1 MELTNCLLAI
11 VPDPRYFGE
20 ASFSFISLLVV
31 YLKDL
36 GMNPLGTLRRM
47 SSFARAPSFT
57 LWMAYLYSLESQKLA
72 DVVIEIGPLSS
83 ECFESS
89 RGIVLLVY
97 YLHVCN
103 SSREIVL
110 GCGLGQGTE
119 DFKLENKSFLTISSF
134 LRFSVGSSFIYGFAL
149 KTVTSS

>member
-1 MELTNCLLAI
+1 VSILLRKLVSGYLKFVVADEWAAVALSSASRRSPMVTCLLAI

-57 LWMAYLYSLESQKLA
+57 LWIANLYSLES
-72 DVVIEIGPLSS
+72 
-83 ECFESS
+83 
-89 RGIVLLVY
+89 
-97 YLHVCN
+97 
-103 SSREIVL
+103 
-110 GCGLGQGTE
+110 
-119 DFKLENKSFLTISSF
+119 
-134 LRFSVGSSFIYGFAL
+134 
-149 KTVTSS
+149 